1 MLREPRRGGRGMR
14 FELPEELEMLRSVV
28 SDFAQ
33 SELASGAIERDANER
48 FDRAVFDQMAEL
60 GLTGIPVPETYGG
73 AGASW
78 LAYVVVLEEI
88 AKVCASSASVL
99 AAHTAGAG
107 WPLYRYGSEA
117 VREGLLVPL
126 ASGAKLAGTCVTKRK
141 AAALLGTHPFVLN
154 AGAADG
160 CLFVTEERGNDGEL
174 KPTVE
179 WIPSEPAAAMST
191 SLTSKLGLRS
201 FPTGRLT
208 LSPRTSDLHKYIIVQ
223 GRRVSEVARDVGT
236 MLALSAAAQ
245 SVGIAQGALEA
256 AASYAKERKQ
266 FGTPIGRQQGIL
278 FKLSDMS
285 IATEAS
291 RLLVRQAAWQLD
303 EHINTAAKAS
313 TQVQLARAYAARSA
327 TMVAREAVQIHGGY
341 GYIEEYQVERMLR
354 DAMMLETEVSIGAL
368 SQR

>member
-1 MLREPRRGGRGMR
+1 MR

-33 SELASGAIERDANER
+33 SELASGAVERDANGR
-48 FDRAVFDQMAEL
+48 FDRSVFNQMAEL
-60 GLTGIPVPETYGG
+60 GLTGIPVPEMYGG
-73 AGASW
+73 AGVGW
-78 LAYVVVLEEI
+78 LTYVVVMEEL

-99 AAHTAGAG
+99 AAHTAGVV
-107 WPLYRYGSEA
+107 WPLFHYGDEA
-117 VREGLLVPL
+117 VREELLVPL
-126 ASGAKLAGTCVTKRK
+126 ASGAKLAGTGVTGRK
-141 AAALLGTHPFVLN
+141 ATSLLGTHSFVLN
-154 AGAADG
+154 AGVADG
-160 CLFVTEERGNDGEL
+160 YLLFTEEQWGEGIQ
-174 KPTVE
+174 KPAVVWTQPDPTVE
-179 WIPSEPAAAMST
+179 VTTNLI
-191 SLTSKLGLRS
+191 SKLGLRS
-201 FPTGRLT
+201 FPTGELT
-208 LSPRTSDLHKYIIVQ
+208 LVPNAANLKKNIIVQ
-223 GRRVSEVARDVGT
+223 GRRVSGMAREIRT

-256 AASYAKERKQ
+256 AASYAKTRKQ

-303 EHINTAAKAS
+303 EHINSAAAS
-313 TQVQLARAYAARSA
+313 KQVKLAHTYAVRTA

-354 DAMMLETEVSIGAL
+354 DAMTLETAVGVGGL
-368 SQR
+368 SKR